1 MAKPIEPLPILEG
14 KDAEKFLEDLNRP
27 EQVTEQE
34 RKFFKEV
41 KELK

>member
-14 KDAEKFLEDLNRP
+14 KDAEKFLEDLSRP
-27 EQVTEQE
+27 EKVTEQE